1 MFYHFYNKTDKK
13 ELTNAYFCSEVS
25 NSGGF
30 FFYDVIFVLVR
41 HFCMD
46 VRCVY
51 IGKCKHFVSG
61 MSGFICLDFAGLVGL
76 KASLAHLVA
85 LFRPDIFN
93 ALMLVPRM
101 SVTCKGRLMD
111 EDGPV

>member
-1 MFYHFYNKTDKK
+1 MLISVVKLAIVVD
-13 ELTNAYFCSEVS
+13 
-25 NSGGF
+25 F

-76 KASLAHLVA
+76 KASLAHLVS

-93 ALMLVPRM
+93 ALILVPRM